1 MAKKPAAHI
10 PDDQPARK
18 PRKKPAA
25 RQPKIPV
32 NLAPPT
38 RDQAAIFFADA
49 LSVRHREWLKAAA
62 RANGET
68 VGQLIERLI
77 RMAYAGDRT
86 KGGTISGGAT
96 VLAKDF
102 HGE

>member
-1 MAKKPAAHI
+1 M
-10 PDDQPARK
+10 ARK
-18 PRKKPAA
+18 P
-25 RQPKIPV
+25 
-32 NLAPPT
+32 
-38 RDQAAIFFADA
+38 ADDGKFTIA
-49 LSVRHREWLKAAA
+49 LQVRHAVWVRNAAA
-62 RANGET
+62 ANGET
-68 VGQLIERLI
+68 PQQLIERLI